1 MVSYSSLTDPNAVDE
16 AIAEFDRIGRFAF
29 LEKYGFG
36 EATEYFLVTDDGLY
50 DSKAIFGVAYG
61 NQHGTP
67 LGNDE
72 FTGGKTGAAARLA
85 QLGYSIEGLD
95 PDARRQTFESLEAAL
110 NEFRVPVENLTMVR
124 EFVSGRDVG
133 EFYIPPRKSY
143 IALVPP
149 GETSPNAW
157 IHVGYIHIRNA
168 DRTIDRI
175 SLPYNGG
182 RRGGAGRRRQREE
195 ATTLCPTPGCGMV
208 LPPSGVCD
216 YC

>member
-36 EATEYFLVTDDGLY
+36 EATEYFLVTDDGVY
-50 DSKAIFGVAYG
+50 DSKVIFGVAYG

-67 LGNDE
+67 LANDE
-72 FTGGKTGAAARLA
+72 FSGGKTGAAARLA

-95 PDARRQTFESLEAAL
+95 PDARRQTFDSLEAAL
-110 NEFRVPVENLTMVR
+110 KEFRLPVENLPAVR
-124 EFVSGRDVG
+124 EFVTGRDIG
-133 EFYIPPRKSY
+133 EYYLPPAKSY
-143 IALVPP
+143 IALVPH
-149 GETSPNAW
+149 GATSPDAW
-157 IHVGYIHIRNA
+157 IHIGYIHIRNA
-168 DRTIDRI
+168 DRTINRI
-175 SLPYNGG
+175 TLPYNGG
-182 RRGGAGRRRQREE
+182 RRGGDGRRRQHEE
-195 ATTLCPTPGCGMV
+195 AVNLCPTPGCGMV